1 MEKRYYLPDLNYE
14 VVLGKFAGQA
24 DGAAWLQQGGT
35 VVLATACSAPTA
47 EFPGFLPLTI
57 DYREPFAA
65 AGKIP
70 GGYFKRE
77 GKSSDREVLVSRI
90 SIDQ

>member
-1 MEKRYYLPDLNYE
+1 MEKKFSLPEFGYE
-14 VVLGKFAGQA
+14 VTFGKFAGQA

-35 VVLATACSAPTA
+35 VVLATVVSATA
-47 EFPGFLPLTI
+47 EEFPGFLPLSV
-57 DYREPFAA
+57 DYRELFAA

-77 GKSSDREVLVSRI
+77 GKFNDHEVLTSRL
-90 SIDQ
+90 D